1 MSKEN
6 LFETTFGEKEP
17 GSMTYAEVERM
28 MLNAPILEPLYA
40 AIPKSEKDEILY
52 FYDQDW
58 ARRNV
63 ELKSE
68 ILNMFD
74 KNKDRIYDAASRY
87 RLNIRRIRNVF
98 SELAGNFVDQS
109 LFILLQK
116 SLYQLD
122 FISYG

>member
-109 LFILLQK
+109 LFILL
-116 SLYQLD
+116 
-122 FISYG
+122 